1 MRKKANISS
10 STLCH
15 PEHHEGSVT
24 IRKASLLDRFFTT
37 FRMTRLILFLLL
49 LISGVLSLQAKKY
62 TIQEIPMVHLQDRTR
77 YVSNP
82 DGILSPSAVAEMDSI
97 LYALE
102 QKTGIQTLVVAV
114 TGIEGGDCFDF
125 AYRLGKEM
133 GVGQKERNNG
143 LVILLS
149 TDERCVQFATGY
161 GLEGILPD
169 AICKRIQSRYMV
181 EHLGKNDWDAGMVA
195 GIRTVNGYL
204 DGSMENI
211 GGKEEDDSVLV
222 VALVLIFG
230 SIIGFIAIFAFFAN
244 RCPKCKKRHAL
255 QRVSS
260 HIVSRKHGVITS
272 EVNYICKYCGH
283 QVTMKEQSSDPNFR
297 GPRRGGPTV
306 FMGGGGFGRGGG
318 GFSGGSFGG
327 GSFGGGGAGSRF

>member
-1 MRKKANISS
+1 MGC
-10 STLCH
+10 L
-15 PEHHEGSVT
+15 P
-24 IRKASLLDRFFTT
+24 
-37 FRMTRLILFLLL
+37 
-49 LISGVLSLQAKKY
+49 LQAKEY
-62 TIQEIPMVHLQDRTR
+62 TVQEIPMVHLQDRTR

-82 DGILSPSAVAEMDSI
+82 DNILSTSAVATMDSI
-97 LYALE
+97 LHSLE

-161 GLEGILPD
+161 GLEGVLPD

-195 GIRTVNGYL
+195 GIRAVNGYL

-211 GGKEEDDSVLV
+211 RGEEEGDDS
-222 VALVLIFG
+222 ALLIFMGLIFG
-230 SIIGFIAIFAFFAN
+230 SIILISVIVGIFGN
-244 RCPKCKKRHAL
+244 RCPKCKKRKAL

-260 HIVSRKHGVITS
+260 QVISRKHGVIVT
-272 EVNYICKYCGH
+272 EVTYLCKYCGH
-283 QVTMKEQSSDPNFR
+283 QVKMKEKSGDTNYR
-297 GPRRGGPTV
+297 GPRSGSGPTV

>member
-1 MRKKANISS
+1 MRKLLFIASFICLLGNIS
-10 STLCH
+10 
-15 PEHHEGSVT
+15 
-24 IRKASLLDRFFTT
+24 I
-37 FRMTRLILFLLL
+37 
-49 LISGVLSLQAKKY
+49 QAKEY
-62 TIQEIPMVHLQDRTR
+62 TIKEIPMVHLQDRTR

-82 DGILSPSAVAEMDSI
+82 DGILSPSAVATMDSI

-102 QKTGIQTLVVAV
+102 EKTGIQTLVVAV

-133 GVGQKERNNG
+133 GVGQKERDNG

-161 GLEGILPD
+161 GLEGVLPD

-181 EHLGKNDWDAGMVA
+181 EHLGNDDWDTGMVE
-195 GIRTVNGYL
+195 GIRAVNGYL

-211 GGKEEDDSVLV
+211 GNEEDDDDM
-222 VALVLIFG
+222 ALLLFLLFFVGCIIVFITIIAYFG
-230 SIIGFIAIFAFFAN
+230 N
-244 RCPKCKKRHAL
+244 RCPKCKKRHVL
-255 QRVSS
+255 QRISS
-260 HIVSRKHGVITS
+260 QIVSRKHGIITS
-272 EVNYICKYCGH
+272 EVTYLCKYCGH
-283 QVTMKEQSSDPNFR
+283 RVTMKEQSSDPNFR
-297 GPRRGGPTV
+297 GPRGGSTI

>member
-1 MRKKANISS
+1 MRKLLFII
-10 STLCH
+10 TF
-15 PEHHEGSVT
+15 
-24 IRKASLLDRFFTT
+24 ISLLGG
-37 FRMTRLILFLLL
+37 I
-49 LISGVLSLQAKKY
+49 SLQAKEY
-62 TIQEIPMVHLQDRTR
+62 TIKEIPMVHLQDRTR

-82 DGILSPSAVAEMDSI
+82 DNILSPSAVATMDSI

-102 QKTGIQTLVVAV
+102 EKTGIQTLVVAV

-133 GVGQKERNNG
+133 GVGQKERDNG

-149 TDERCVQFATGY
+149 TDERCIQFATGY
-161 GLEGILPD
+161 GLEGVLPD

-181 EHLGKNDWDAGMVA
+181 EHLVKEDWNTGMVE
-195 GIRTVNGYL
+195 GIRAVNGYL

-211 GGKEEDDSVLV
+211 EGEEEDDTAILYLL
-222 VALVLIFG
+222 AFIFG
-230 SIIGFIAIFAFFAN
+230 CVIFSCLIVAIFAN
-244 RCPKCKKRHAL
+244 QCPKCKKRHAL

-260 HIVSRKHGVITS
+260 QVVSRKLGVITS
-272 EVNYICKYCGH
+272 EVTYLCKYCGH
-283 QVTMKEQSSDPNFR
+283 RHVTKEQSSDPNFR
-297 GPRRGGPTV
+297 GPRSGGGTI
-306 FMGGGGFGRGGG
+306 FMGGGGFGGGGG

>member
-1 MRKKANISS
+1 MRKILF
-10 STLCH
+10 TLC
-15 PEHHEGSVT
+15 
-24 IRKASLLDRFFTT
+24 LLGC
-37 FRMTRLILFLLL
+37 LAI
-49 LISGVLSLQAKKY
+49 QAKEY

-82 DGILSPSAVAEMDSI
+82 DNILSPSAVATMDSI

-133 GVGQKERNNG
+133 GVGQKERDNG

-161 GLEGILPD
+161 GLEGVLPD

-181 EHLGKNDWDAGMVA
+181 QHLGKDDWDTGMVE
-195 GIRTVNGYL
+195 GIRAVNSYL

-211 GGKEEDDSVLV
+211 GSEEAEDMTPLY
-222 VALVLIFG
+222 IFG
-230 SIIGFIAIFAFFAN
+230 AFVLGGMGLVGYGVWRNN
-244 RCPKCKKRHAL
+244 RCPKCKKHQI
-255 QRVSS
+255 QRISS
-260 HIVSRKHGVITS
+260 QTLSRANGFIT
-272 EVNYICKYCGH
+272 EETTYLCQNCGH
-283 QVTMKEQSSDPNFR
+283 TFTRKTKSSDPNYR
-297 GPRRGGPTV
+297 GPRSGGPTI
-306 FMGGGGFGRGGG
+306 FMGGGGFGGRGGG

>member
-1 MRKKANISS
+1 MRK
-10 STLCH
+10 
-15 PEHHEGSVT
+15 
-24 IRKASLLDRFFTT
+24 
-37 FRMTRLILFLLL
+37 ILFVLCLLGCL
-49 LISGVLSLQAKKY
+49 AIQAKEY

-82 DGILSPSAVAEMDSI
+82 DNILSPSAVATMDSI

-133 GVGQKERNNG
+133 GVGQKERDNG

-149 TDERCVQFATGY
+149 TDERCIQFATGY
-161 GLEGILPD
+161 GLEGVLPD

-181 EHLGKNDWDAGMVA
+181 EHLGKEDWDTGMVE
-195 GIRTVNGYL
+195 GIRAVNGYL

-211 GGKEEDDSVLV
+211 GSEEDEDMTPLY
-222 VALVLIFG
+222 IFG
-230 SIIGFIAIFAFFAN
+230 AFMLGGLGLFGWAAWNQN
-244 RCPKCKKRHAL
+244 RCPKCKKHQI
-255 QRVSS
+255 QRISS
-260 HIVSRKHGVITS
+260 QILSRANGYIT
-272 EVNYICKYCGH
+272 EETTYLCQNCGH
-283 QVTMKEQSSDPNFR
+283 TFTRKTQSSDPNYR
-297 GPRRGGPTV
+297 GPRGGGPTI
-306 FMGGGGFGRGGG
+306 FMGGGGFGGRGGG
-318 GFSGGSFGG
+318 GFSGGRFGG

>member
-1 MRKKANISS
+1 MKKLIII
-10 STLCH
+10 L
-15 PEHHEGSVT
+15 
-24 IRKASLLDRFFTT
+24 SLLVCLFT
-37 FRMTRLILFLLL
+37 
-49 LISGVLSLQAKKY
+49 QAKEY
-62 TIQEIPMVHLQDRTR
+62 TVQEIPMVHLQDSTR

-82 DGILSPSAVAEMDSI
+82 DNILSTSAVATMDSI
-97 LYALE
+97 LHSLE

-125 AYRLGKEM
+125 THRLGQEW
-133 GVGQKERNNG
+133 GVGQKGRDNG

-149 TDERCVQFATGY
+149 TNERCIQFATGY
-161 GLEGILPD
+161 GLEGVLPD

-181 EHLGKNDWDAGMVA
+181 EHLGKDAWDAGMVA
-195 GIRTVNGYL
+195 GIRAVNGYL

-211 GGKEEDDSVLV
+211 GGEEEDDTAILYLL
-222 VALVLIFG
+222 AFIFG
-230 SIIGFIAIFAFFAN
+230 CVIFSCLIVAIFGN
-244 RCPKCKKRHAL
+244 QCPKCKKRHAL

-260 HIVSRKHGVITS
+260 HEISRKHGVITS
-272 EVNYICKYCGH
+272 EVTYLCKYCGH
-283 QVTMKEQSSDPNFR
+283 RHVTKEQSSDPNFR
-297 GPRRGGPTV
+297 GPRSGSGPTV

>member
-1 MRKKANISS
+1 MKK
-10 STLCH
+10 
-15 PEHHEGSVT
+15 
-24 IRKASLLDRFFTT
+24 
-37 FRMTRLILFLLL
+37 LL
-49 LISGVLSLQAKKY
+49 LIASFFTCLIMQAKEY

-82 DGILSPSAVAEMDSI
+82 DGILSQSAVATMDSI
-97 LYALE
+97 LFALE
-102 QKTGIQTLVVAV
+102 EKTGIQTLVVAV

-133 GVGQKERNNG
+133 GVGQKERDNG

-149 TDERCVQFATGY
+149 TDERCIQFATGY

-181 EHLGKNDWDAGMVA
+181 GHLGKDDWDTGMVE
-195 GIRTVNGYL
+195 GIRAVNGYL
-204 DGSMENI
+204 DGSMDNLGSHSEEDLTPIFIFLLFII
-211 GGKEEDDSVLV
+211 GG
-222 VALVLIFG
+222 
-230 SIIGFIAIFAFFAN
+230 IGIVGWTVWHNN
-244 RCPKCKKRHAL
+244 RCPKCKKHKI
-255 QRVSS
+255 QRISS
-260 HIVSRKHGVITS
+260 HLITRLNGYKI
-272 EVNYICKYCGH
+272 EETTYLCQHCGH
-283 QVTMKEQSSDPNFR
+283 TFKKQSKSIDEHYR
-297 GPRRGGPTV
+297 GPRGGSTI

>member
-1 MRKKANISS
+1 MRKKMI
-10 STLCH
+10 
-15 PEHHEGSVT
+15 
-24 IRKASLLDRFFTT
+24 F
-37 FRMTRLILFLLL
+37 LILLFVGTLT
-49 LISGVLSLQAKKY
+49 LQAKEY
-62 TIQEIPMVHLQDRTR
+62 TVKEIPMVHLQDRTR

-82 DGILSPSAVAEMDSI
+82 DGILSPSSVATMDSI

-125 AYRLGKEM
+125 AYRLGKET
-133 GVGQKERNNG
+133 GIGQKERDNG

-149 TDERCVQFATGY
+149 TDERCIQFATGY
-161 GLEGILPD
+161 GLEGVLPD

-181 EHLGKNDWDAGMVA
+181 EHFGKDDWDAGMVA
-195 GIRTVNGYL
+195 GIRAVNGYL

-211 GGKEEDDSVLV
+211 GGEEEDDTAILYLL
-222 VALVLIFG
+222 AFIFG
-230 SIIGFIAIFAFFAN
+230 CVIFSCLIVAIFGN
-244 RCPKCKKRHAL
+244 QCPKCKKRHAL

-260 HIVSRKHGVITS
+260 HVISRKHGVITS
-272 EVNYICKYCGH
+272 EVVYLCKYCGH
-283 QVTMKEQSSDPNFR
+283 QHITKEQSSDPNFR
-297 GPRRGGPTV
+297 GPRSGGGTI
-306 FMGGGGFGRGGG
+306 FMGGGGFGGGGRGFSGGGG

>member
-1 MRKKANISS
+1 MKKRLFILTFIA
-10 STLCH
+10 LL
-15 PEHHEGSVT
+15 GS
-24 IRKASLLDRFFTT
+24 
-37 FRMTRLILFLLL
+37 
-49 LISGVLSLQAKKY
+49 LSLKAKEY
-62 TIQEIPMVHLQDRTR
+62 TVKEIPMVHLQDRTR

-82 DGILSPSAVAEMDSI
+82 DNILSPSAVATMDSI

-149 TDERCVQFATGY
+149 TDERCIQFATGY
-161 GLEGILPD
+161 GLEGVLPD

-181 EHLGKNDWDAGMVA
+181 EPFGKGDWNTGMVE
-195 GIRTVNGYL
+195 GIRAVNGYL

-211 GGKEEDDSVLV
+211 GGNEEDDDT
-222 VALVLIFG
+222 
-230 SIIGFIAIFAFFAN
+230 AIFIFCSIFVGCILLIGVIVAVFGN

-260 HIVSRKHGVITS
+260 YVQSKKNGVITT
-272 EVNYICKYCGH
+272 EVVYICKYCGH
-283 QVTMKEQSSDPNFR
+283 QHTMKEKSYDDSYR
-297 GPRRGGPTV
+297 GPRRGGGIFV
-306 FMGGGGFGRGGG
+306 GGGGFGGGG

>member
-1 MRKKANISS
+1 MRRFLFII
-10 STLCH
+10 TCI
-15 PEHHEGSVT
+15 G
-24 IRKASLLDRFFTT
+24 LLGT
-37 FRMTRLILFLLL
+37 
-49 LISGVLSLQAKKY
+49 LSLQAKEY
-62 TIQEIPMVHLQDRTR
+62 TIKEIPMVHLQDRTR

-82 DGILSPSAVAEMDSI
+82 DNILSPSAVATMDSI

-133 GVGQKERNNG
+133 GVGQKERDNG

-161 GLEGILPD
+161 GLEGVLPD

-181 EHLGKNDWDAGMVA
+181 EHLGKNDWNTGMVE
-195 GIRTVNGYL
+195 GIRAVNGYL
-204 DGSMENI
+204 DGSMENT
-211 GGKEEDDSVLV
+211 GGEEDDTAILFL
-222 VALVLIFG
+222 AFIFG
-230 SIIGFIAIFAFFAN
+230 CIIIICLIVAIFGN

-260 HIVSRKHGVITS
+260 QEISRKHGVITS
-272 EVNYICKYCGH
+272 EITYLCKYCGH
-283 QVTMKEQSSDPNFR
+283 RVTMKEESHDTNYR
-297 GPRRGGPTV
+297 GPRSGGGTI
-306 FMGGGGFGRGGG
+306 FMGGGSFGRGGG

>member
-1 MRKKANISS
+1 MGC
-10 STLCH
+10 L
-15 PEHHEGSVT
+15 P
-24 IRKASLLDRFFTT
+24 
-37 FRMTRLILFLLL
+37 
-49 LISGVLSLQAKKY
+49 LQAKEY
-62 TIQEIPMVHLQDRTR
+62 TVQEIPMVHLQDRTR

-82 DGILSPSAVAEMDSI
+82 DNILSTSAVATMDSI
-97 LYALE
+97 LHSLE

-125 AYRLGKEM
+125 AHRLGQEW

-161 GLEGILPD
+161 GLEGVLPD

-195 GIRTVNGYL
+195 GIRAVNSYL

-211 GGKEEDDSVLV
+211 GGEEEGDDS
-222 VALVLIFG
+222 ALLIFMGLIFG
-230 SIIGFIAIFAFFAN
+230 SIILISVIVGIFGN

-260 HIVSRKHGVITS
+260 QVVSRKMGVVTT
-272 EVNYICKYCGH
+272 EVTYLCKYCGH
-283 QVTMKEQSSDPNFR
+283 RVTMKEQSSDPNFR
-297 GPRRGGPTV
+297 GPRSGGPTI